1 MEEAQRIKQLPP
13 YLFARIERK
22 IDEFKAAGKDVISL
36 GIGDPDQPT
45 PDAVVE
51 ELCRQ
56 AHQPR
61 HHQYPS
67 SVGTL
72 DFREAVAD
80 WYQQRFGVALDPG
93 SEVVTLIGSKEGIAH
108 ISLCYVDPEDVNLV
122 PDPGYPVYGIGT
134 ILAGGQPYLMK
145 LAEDNGFLPDF
156 SEIPS
161 EVADKAKLMFL
172 NYPNN
177 PTGAVAT
184 LEFFQEAVDFARKH
198 DIIICHDAA
207 YSEIY
212 FGSQKPP
219 SILQVEGAKEVAI
232 EFSSLSKPYNMTGW
246 RIGWAAGNSKVIE
259 ALGRIKSNMDSGAF
273 QAIQYAGIMALQKA
287 NDTPA
292 RLRNLYAERTEIAV
306 KGLKEMGLKVR
317 QPEAS
322 FYIWA
327 PVPEGFTSESF
338 AEHVLEKANVV
349 ITQGNGYGKYGE
361 GYFRISLTLDTDR
374 LREAMDRMKNILK

>member
-13 YLFARIERK
+13 YLFARIEQK
-22 IDEFKAAGKDVISL
+22 VAEFKAMGKDVISL
-36 GIGDPDQPT
+36 GIGDPDKPT
-45 PDAVVE
+45 PEVVIE

-56 AHQPR
+56 AHFPE

-72 DFREAVAD
+72 DFRKAVAN
-80 WYQQRFGVALDPG
+80 WYRRRFGVELDPK

-108 ISLCYVDPEDVNLV
+108 ISLCYVDPGDINLV

-134 ILAGGQPYLMK
+134 LLAGGQPHLMK
-145 LAEDNGFLPDF
+145 LSEENGFLPDF
-156 SEIPS
+156 GEIPVD
-161 EVADKAKLMFL
+161 VADKAKLMFL

-177 PTGAVAT
+177 PTGATAT
-184 LEFFQEAVDFARKH
+184 LEFFEKAVAFARKH

-212 FGSQKPP
+212 FGGQKPP
-219 SILQVEGAKEVAI
+219 SILEAPGAKDVAI
-232 EFSSLSKPYNMTGW
+232 EFGSLSKPYNMTGW
-246 RIGWAAGNSKVIE
+246 RLGWAVGNRQVIE

-273 QAIQYAGIMALQKA
+273 QAIQYAGIAALEEA
-287 NDTPA
+287 DVTPA
-292 RLRNLYAERTEIAV
+292 QLRKLYAERAEIAV
-306 KGLKEMGLKVR
+306 KGLKEMGLNVR
-317 QPEAS
+317 MPEAS

-327 PVPEGFTSESF
+327 PIPEGFSSESF
-338 AEHVLEKANVV
+338 AEYVLEKANVV
-349 ITQGNGYGKYGE
+349 ITQGNGYGRYGE
-361 GYFRISLTLDTDR
+361 GYFRISLTLDTER

>member
-1 MEEAQRIKQLPP
+1 
-13 YLFARIERK
+13 
-22 IDEFKAAGKDVISL
+22 
-36 GIGDPDQPT
+36 
-45 PDAVVE
+45 
-51 ELCRQ
+51 
-56 AHQPR
+56 
-61 HHQYPS
+61 
-67 SVGTL
+67 
-72 DFREAVAD
+72 
-80 WYQQRFGVALDPG
+80 
-93 SEVVTLIGSKEGIAH
+93 
-108 ISLCYVDPEDVNLV
+108 
-122 PDPGYPVYGIGT
+122 
-134 ILAGGQPYLMK
+134 
-145 LAEDNGFLPDF
+145 
-156 SEIPS
+156 
-161 EVADKAKLMFL
+161 MFL

-292 RLRNLYAERTEIAV
+292 RLRNLYAERAEIAV

-327 PVPEGFTSESF
+327 PVPKGFTSESF

-361 GYFRISLTLDTDR
+361 GCTDCP
-374 LREAMDRMKNILK
+374 